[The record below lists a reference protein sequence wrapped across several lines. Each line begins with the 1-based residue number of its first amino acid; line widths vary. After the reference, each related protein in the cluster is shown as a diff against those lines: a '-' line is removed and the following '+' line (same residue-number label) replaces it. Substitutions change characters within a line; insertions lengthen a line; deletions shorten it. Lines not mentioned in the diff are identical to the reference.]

1 MATVRE
7 NGRGVQSLNLFCK
20 AMHCS
25 TEVARDVYM
34 TKGAIEES
42 LSKAVMRV
50 AKENNHMVG
59 TA

>member
-7 NGRGVQSLNLFCK
+7 NGRGVQSLDLFCK
-20 AMHCS
+20 PMHRS
-25 TEVARDVYM
+25 TEAARDVHM

-42 LSKAVMRV
+42 SSKAVMQV
-50 AKENNHMVG
+50 AKENDHTVG